1 MTTDADTR
9 PNRTDPDEP
18 SIDLVHVTI
27 DPDDGPSE
35 CAIFPRDGTDEQL
48 RAAWI
53 TAQDGSFFELDA
65 MR

>member
-1 MTTDADTR
+1 MTHDTDSRTD
-9 PNRTDPDEP
+9 RTDPEEP
-18 SIDLVHVTI
+18 SVDLVHVTI

-35 CAIFPRDGTDEQL
+35 CAIFPRDDRDDQR

-53 TAQDGSFFELDA
+53 TAQDGSFVELES